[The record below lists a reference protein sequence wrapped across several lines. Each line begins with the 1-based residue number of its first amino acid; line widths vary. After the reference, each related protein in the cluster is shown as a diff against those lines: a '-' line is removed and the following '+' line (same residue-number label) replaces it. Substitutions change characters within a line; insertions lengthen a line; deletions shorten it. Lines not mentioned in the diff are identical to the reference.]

1 MTTDT
6 GQPPPPPRA
15 FAQGTGVM
23 LQTVGMILFLSSC
36 LICSLSSWWHPM
48 QDRGE
53 VIEQVRTGQTTG
65 GNLLRD
71 IRERPVE
78 AGYAMTVIF
87 STVGGLGLAVF
98 GLGLQAER
106 RRAGVAA
113 MVTASILLFILLIA
127 GALLWHGGAAWP
139 ARILHGLLT
148 FTVAVVALFTWHAM
162 RQVLADPPPADIDI
176 VPPGTKIPYSFYHED
191 SPEVRLAK
199 ELANRRAKLDAEKLE
214 IEKMERELKDREP
227 GEKP

>member
-23 LQTVGMILFLSSC
+23 LQTVGMVLFLSSC

-65 GNLLRD
+65 GNFLRD
-71 IRERPVE
+71 IRDRPVE

-106 RRAGVAA
+106 RRAGIAA
-113 MVTASILLFILLIA
+113 MVTATILMVILILA
-127 GALLWHGGAAWP
+127 GALLWRGGAGWP
-139 ARILHGLLT
+139 ARILHGVLT
-148 FTVAVVALFTWHAM
+148 TTVAIVTMFTWYAM
-162 RQVLADPPPADIDI
+162 RQVLADPPPVDIDV

-191 SPEVRLAK
+191 SPEVRLTK
-199 ELANRRAKLDAEKLE
+199 ELANRRARLNAERLE
-214 IEKMERELKDREP
+214 IEKMERELKDRESD
-227 GEKP
+227 EKL

>member
-6 GQPPPPPRA
+6 GHPLPPPRA

-65 GNLLRD
+65 GNFLRD

-87 STVGGLGLAVF
+87 STVGGLGMAVF

-113 MVTASILLFILLIA
+113 MVTATTLLVILIIA
-127 GALLWHGGAAWP
+127 GALLWHGGAGWP

-148 FTVAVVALFTWHAM
+148 TTVAIAALFTWYAM
-162 RQVLADPPPADIDI
+162 RQVLADPPPANIDV

-191 SPEVRLAK
+191 SPEVRLTK
-199 ELANRRAKLDAEKLE
+199 ELANRRARLDAERLE
-214 IEKMERELKDREP
+214 IEKMERELKDRESD
-227 GEKP
+227 EKP